1 MSLHSPRRGPALVV
15 GISILVGAFGCS
27 TSPRDTPPPLIQLEV
42 LLNDRPQ
49 GRVEVPDR
57 PEGVALG
64 VVLRANDLPTTS
76 LRVVEL
82 TGAGGRT
89 LRLSRPRSQQ
99 IDAGLRF
106 VRREGV
112 PAVGLVAA
120 AHDRA
125 QPTAAPSTR
134 WVLHP
139 DRLTLLTSDFRR
151 EDNRAASPRAPLRV
165 VVDGRPAPRIELE
178 ELKPTPTVK
187 EPGRAHKRG
196 SWHLRHVAGLR
207 LSAQELARVRLE
219 SATGAFV
226 EISAAEC
233 LGDELHFVHPN
244 KRGTWTYKAYL
255 PARDLAARAGRPEPI
270 EKLQD
275 VEVIRIS
282 SRGESR
288 SASPP

>member
-1 MSLHSPRRGPALVV
+1 MSLHSPRRGPALVACV
-15 GISILVGAFGCS
+15 SILVGAFGCS
-27 TSPRDTPPPLIQLEV
+27 TSPRDTPPPLVQLEV

-64 VVLRANDLPTTS
+64 LVLRAHDLPTTS

-89 LRLSRPRSQQ
+89 LRLSRPLAQQ
-99 IDAGLRF
+99 IDEGLRF

-120 AHDRA
+120 GPDRA
-125 QPTAAPSTR
+125 HPTAAPSTR

-139 DRLTLLTSDFRR
+139 DRVTLLTSDFRR

-178 ELKPTPTVK
+178 ELKPTPPVK
-187 EPGRAHKRG
+187 EPGRTHKRG

-207 LSAQELARVRLE
+207 LSTPELARVRLE
-219 SATGAFV
+219 SRTGAFV

-255 PARDLAARAGRPEPI
+255 PARDLAAAGGRPEPTR
-270 EKLQD
+270 KLQD
-275 VEVIRIS
+275 VELLRITS
-282 SRGESR
+282 HDGSRAT
-288 SASPP
+288 SAP